1 VITSSLVNVLDVL
14 RELRE
19 DPRFGVNVAGHR
31 ILPAKPSRTEPF
43 PDELEPRL
51 ARVLESRGIRELYSH
66 QAEAI
71 RHVRAGRHIVVVT
84 PTASGKTLCYNLPV
98 LDRVLREPESRA
110 LYLFPTKALSADQL
124 EELHGIVS
132 SLEADIKTF
141 TFDGDTPA
149 TARKAIRS
157 AGHVIV
163 TNPDML
169 HSGILPHH
177 VRWVKLFENLRYVV
191 IDEVHHYKGIF
202 GSHLANL
209 IRRLKR
215 LCAFYGSRPTFIC
228 CSATVANP
236 GELVSKLLGEEVH
249 AIQESGA
256 PQGEKHLL
264 LYNPPVVN
272 KELGIRQ
279 SYVKEAARIA
289 LELIQRGVQTIVFT
303 RSRVRV
309 ELILTYLREG
319 MKRLNKN
326 PDLVHGY
333 RGGYLPNERRRIEQ
347 GLRER
352 EYLGVVS
359 TNALELGIDIGG
371 LDASVLAGW
380 PGSLASALQQAGR
393 AGRKLAPSLSVLV
406 ASSNPLDQYLVNHPE
421 YLYGGTPESGI
432 VDPGNLVVR
441 ISHLKCAAFEL
452 AFGEDEPFGHGE
464 EPTGE
469 LLQLLTENRVLRRTK
484 GKYYWM
490 ADVYPAS
497 DVSLRSAS
505 TENVVIVDDEH
516 NGRIIGEVDLFSA
529 PLLVHDEAIYLHEG
543 DQFLVE
549 KLDFHNRKAH
559 VRPSRV
565 DYFTDAEA
573 KTDVKVLDCFRSEP
587 SRLGTRSWGEVSVTT
602 IAVLFKKIR
611 FFTHENVGWGK
622 IHLPEQ
628 EMQTTSYWLTFDPEQ
643 LQQVSLS
650 REDLSGGLKAL
661 AHLLRHVVP
670 LFILCDPQDIR
681 VVPQAM
687 SPFTGKPTVYVYDRY
702 PGGVGLAEQVFAR
715 EEEIIS
721 AASSVLTGCDCPHG
735 CPSCVG
741 PELDVGPK
749 GKGIA
754 GEYLLRLGA
763 LPKPP
768 APPREPGEDMLYPR

>member
-1 VITSSLVNVLDVL
+1 MNILEVLADL
-14 RELRE
+14 RA
-19 DPRFGVNVAGHR
+19 DPRFGANVAGHR
-31 ILPAKPSRTEPF
+31 ILPARAARTHPF
-43 PDELEPRL
+43 PEALDPRL
-51 ARVLESRGIRELYSH
+51 AKVLTSRGIPQLYSH
-66 QAEAI
+66 QAEAVRLVREG
-71 RHVRAGRHIVVVT
+71 RHVVIVT

-98 LDRVLREPESRA
+98 LDRILRDPDARA

-124 EELHGIVS
+124 EELHGLVT

-149 TARKAIRS
+149 TARKAIRN

-177 VRWVKLFENLRYVV
+177 TRWVKLFENLRYIV

-209 IRRLKR
+209 IRRVKR
-215 LCAFYGSRPTFIC
+215 LCAFYGTNPTFIC

-236 GELVSKLLGEEVH
+236 GELASRLIGEPVEC
-249 AIQESGA
+249 INESGA
-256 PQGEKHLL
+256 PHGERHLV

-289 LELIQRGVQTIVFT
+289 LELIRRGVQTIVFT

-319 MKRLNKN
+319 LSRIQKDPN
-326 PDLVHGY
+326 LVHGY

-347 GLRER
+347 GLRDR
-352 EYLGVVS
+352 EFLGVVS

-371 LDASVLAGW
+371 LDACVMAGW
-380 PGSLASALQQAGR
+380 PGSLASALQQSGR
-393 AGRKLAPSLSVLV
+393 AGRKLAPSLAVLV
-406 ASSNPLDQYLVNHPE
+406 ASSNPLDQYLVNHPD

-432 VDPGNLVVR
+432 VDPENLVVR

-452 AFGEDEPFGHGE
+452 PFKDDEAFGNGA

-469 LLQLLTENRVLRRTK
+469 LLQLLAENRVLRHTK
-484 GKYYWM
+484 GKFYWM
-490 ADVYPAS
+490 SDVYPAS
-497 DVSLRSAS
+497 DVSLRTAS
-505 TENVVIVDDEH
+505 TENVVIVDDDH
-516 NGRIIGEVDLFSA
+516 NGRVIGEVDLFSA

-549 KLDFHNRKAH
+549 KLDFTNRKAH
-559 VRPSRV
+559 VRPSRL

-573 KTDVKVLDCFRSEP
+573 KTDVKVLDCFQDLP
-587 SRLGTRSWGEVSVTT
+587 SRLGTRAWGEVSVTT

-628 EMQTTSYWLTFDPEQ
+628 EFQTTSYWLTFEDEQ
-643 LQQVSLS
+643 LASAALS

-670 LFILCDPQDIR
+670 LFILCDPMDIR

-715 EEEIIS
+715 EEEILS
-721 AASSVLTGCDCPHG
+721 AAAEVLTGCRCPHG

-741 PELDVGPK
+741 PEMDVGPR

-754 GEYLLRLGA
+754 HEYLLRLGA
-763 LPKPP
+763 LPPP
-768 APPREPGEDMLYPR
+768 ALPPPEPGEDLLYPR